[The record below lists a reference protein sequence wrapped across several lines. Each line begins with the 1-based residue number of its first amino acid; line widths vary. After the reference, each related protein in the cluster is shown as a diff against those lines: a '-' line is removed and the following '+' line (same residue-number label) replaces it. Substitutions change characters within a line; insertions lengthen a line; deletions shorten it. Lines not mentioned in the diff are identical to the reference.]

1 MTDISRSGGDDEP
14 PPATVQST
22 HEFTD
27 DQPPSE
33 TIVRAVAALTNTPV
47 LELEPLYTVIDPTQI
62 DETYEKTSAAVEAE
76 FSFTYSGCDV
86 TVTREGVHVRRVRD
100 GNGNGDGANEDTDV

>member
-1 MTDISRSGGDDEP
+1 MTDTSRSGGDDEP

-47 LELEPLYTVIDPTQI
+47 LELEPLYTVIDPAQI
-62 DETYEKTSAAVEAE
+62 DETYEKTSAAVQAE

-86 TVTREGVHVRRVRD
+86 TVTREGVHVRRERD
-100 GNGNGDGANEDTDV
+100 GAGANENTDT